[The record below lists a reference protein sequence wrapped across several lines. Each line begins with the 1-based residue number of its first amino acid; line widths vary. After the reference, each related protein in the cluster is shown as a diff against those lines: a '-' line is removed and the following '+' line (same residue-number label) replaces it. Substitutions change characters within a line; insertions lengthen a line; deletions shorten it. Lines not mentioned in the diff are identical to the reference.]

1 MPRVRTVAGAGL
13 RSSGVGQPPSRATAA
28 ARVRPHADAG
38 VCRRLGATPRTRRGW
53 TLPLATAPSRRADQ
67 PHGHGRSAHRRPRA
81 RQHRDGSGP
90 PCPCHSPSHTVN
102 GRVLE
107 RRSSPRLPD
116 PRAGG
121 RARVAQR
128 RILALP
134 ATTEVMVPRHLPHK
148 CCRAPTAGA
157 FDYTD
162 GRRIPASPPR
172 GPGQIWG
179 KAGAR
184 SSAGGVS
191 SPRCTASPGSESPT
205 TSHWPTTCHG
215 RRSSFIAARAAAA
228 SPIAG
233 FVERAE
239 RRGEERRR
247 DSK

>member
-1 MPRVRTVAGAGL
+1 
-13 RSSGVGQPPSRATAA
+13 
-28 ARVRPHADAG
+28 VRPHADAG

-121 RARVAQR
+121 RPRVDQR
-128 RILALP
+128 PNDGSWPSRRP
-134 ATTEVMVPRHLPHK
+134 QRSWCHAT
-148 CCRAPTAGA
+148 CRTNDVTPPTAGA

-162 GRRIPASPPR
+162 GRRIHASPPR
-172 GPGQIWG
+172 GPGQFWG
-179 KAGAR
+179 KTGAR

-191 SPRCTASPGSESPT
+191 SPRCTASPGSDNLPLAHHVSRSTFELHRGAGSRRLA
-205 TSHWPTTCHG
+205 G
-215 RRSSFIAARAAAA
+215 RRICGESR
-228 SPIAG
+228 
-233 FVERAE
+233 
-239 RRGEERRR
+239 EERRR
-247 DSK
+247 EETGFKMI